1 MMSTDFKS
9 TMKHNSSN
17 HSIPSKKMISTI
29 RKPTDL
35 LGAGVTHYGGHG
47 GGAGIAQ
54 HGGKKNYLSPYSQKM
69 VTKHNN

>member
-35 LGAGVTHYGGHG
+35 LGAGVTHYGQGV
-47 GGAGIAQ
+47 GITQ
-54 HGGKKNYLSPYSQKM
+54 LNGKKNYNSPYSKKM
-69 VTKHNN
+69 VTKQNN